1 MAYYH
6 LSVIS
11 FDPPRDTTD
20 TAATTTKTTLAIR
33 HNRPIII
40 GGPYYTNIVII
51 KSLMDI
57 PDDHVFIATSS
68 GIALRLGHCTDRV
81 ICRDVA
87 AHNKINTTAKYF
99 EYL

>member
-20 TAATTTKTTLAIR
+20 TAATTKTTLAIR
-33 HNRPIII
+33 HNSPTII
-40 GGPYYTNIVII
+40 GGPYYTNIVIR

-68 GIALRLGHCTDRV
+68 GIALDTWTLLH
-81 ICRDVA
+81 
-87 AHNKINTTAKYF
+87 
-99 EYL
+99 